1 MEHFFI
7 LIVVDLLAWLMD
19 SFDCIHVAATS
30 ARYLWQEIS
39 FWPYGTHTKLWRCKL
54 SSWCLMFLLF
64 NRRILRHRIT
74 QLSDSSSSTKRW
86 TISGSVRY
94 FSVVQRC
101 SRDCIIHDISL
112 GPLSDGR
119 ISPSGIG
126 AVFGNGK
133 TTGLFYLARSQQVQ
147 SVSSFGRAN
156 AHLPLCEEVS
166 RSIAVEARRAIIS
179 VESAALVAR
188 RFMHGLLVVAQRLH
202 IGVFWILET
211 IFMREAAIIV
221 MDIRV
226 TASSICVV
234 MHGFRRASNACTC
247 PL

>member
-1 MEHFFI
+1 M
-7 LIVVDLLAWLMD
+7 
-19 SFDCIHVAATS
+19 
-30 ARYLWQEIS
+30 
-39 FWPYGTHTKLWRCKL
+39 
-54 SSWCLMFLLF
+54 
-64 NRRILRHRIT
+64 
-74 QLSDSSSSTKRW
+74 
-86 TISGSVRY
+86 
-94 FSVVQRC
+94 
-101 SRDCIIHDISL
+101 
-112 GPLSDGR
+112 
-119 ISPSGIG
+119 
-126 AVFGNGK
+126 
-133 TTGLFYLARSQQVQ
+133 ARSQQVQ

-156 AHLPLCEEVS
+156 AHLPLYEEVS

-202 IGVFWILET
+202 IGVFRILEA